1 MFDRP
6 YHHLGDG
13 ARLKSENFFLLSL
26 DKLIKINMNSIN
38 KQKIINAAKF
48 TAVSLVL
55 MAPAT
60 AFGQNQVSDGLRTG
74 GLQGLFGYGGLNSS
88 QSLTELIANVIRL
101 MLLFA
106 GAIAVVF
113 VIIGGYQYL
122 TSGGNEETAEKGKKT
137 LINAIIGVVI
147 IVMAYVIIN
156 VIVNLVSSPNG
167 YGF

>member
-1 MFDRP
+1 
-6 YHHLGDG
+6 
-13 ARLKSENFFLLSL
+13 
-26 DKLIKINMNSIN
+26 MNSIN

-48 TAVSLVL
+48 AAVSLVL
-55 MAPAT
+55 MAPAV
-60 AFGQNQVSDGLRTG
+60 ALGQNQVSDGLRTG

-88 QSLTELIANVIRL
+88 QSLTELIANVI